1 MTQKSWT
8 VPVQHLDANGL
19 ASADHVHAPPC
30 VELLYSFA
38 PVVIGGV
45 ATFEGRCWALI
56 DTGADINLVDQ
67 SLVPV
72 HARFNANVRNVGVS
86 GEAMARVYLADM
98 LLCGSEKSFTTQF
111 STTNLGTSPYRMI
124 LGRLFLRHTRFR
136 YEGLSGIT
144 SIEVF

>member
-1 MTQKSWT
+1 
-8 VPVQHLDANGL
+8 
-19 ASADHVHAPPC
+19 
-30 VELLYSFA
+30 
-38 PVVIGGV
+38 
-45 ATFEGRCWALI
+45 
-56 DTGADINLVDQ
+56 
-67 SLVPV
+67 
-72 HARFNANVRNVGVS
+72 
-86 GEAMARVYLADM
+86 MARVYLADM